1 MDNQEEMQKLQE
13 RIDQLVE
20 QICEAW
26 KRIQAALQEVWD
38 AIRIV
43 IQRFTRNTFAVR
55 LIGVGL
61 PAFLAE
67 FIADHLPWRWMPI
80 EWIFS
85 FVV

>member
-1 MDNQEEMQKLQE
+1 MDNQEEMQILQE
-13 RIDQLVE
+13 RLNQVVE

-26 KRIQAALQEVWD
+26 KRIQAALQEVCD

-43 IQRFTRNTFAVR
+43 VQRFTRNVFAVR
-55 LIGVGL
+55 LICVGI

-67 FIADHLPWRWMPI
+67 FIADRLPWRWVPV